1 MSFGEKTAIQTREE
15 IITKKTT
22 ASAVVDSVL
31 ADIAARDG
39 EYGAFL
45 EVFAD
50 RARAGADRIDALSQ
64 KEKEALPLCGV
75 PVAIKDNMLYAGEI
89 SSSGSKML
97 EKYRAPYTAT
107 VVARLER
114 DGAIIIGRTNMDE
127 FAMGSSTET
136 SAYAITKNPWDVTKI
151 PGGSSGGSAVAVA
164 AGFVPLALGS
174 DTGGSIRQPAA
185 MCGIVGMKPTYGSV
199 SRFGVTALASSFDQ
213 VGPFARTVE
222 DAALCLSTIFGKDTH
237 DSTSEDLRSPVNPE
251 IFRSGW
257 ELSQDDT
264 SSQPLRIGV
273 PREYFVEGMDEEVR
287 ARVEEAILALKES
300 GAEIVEVSIPTT
312 SYALPIYYIIQ
323 PAEASSNL
331 ARYDGMRYGDRGVG
345 ALEDAYIDARSK
357 GFGLETKR
365 RIMIGSFVLSAG
377 YGDAYYKKAL
387 AVRQV
392 LCAQYEN
399 AVKQVDVLVSA
410 TAPSV
415 AWGLGEKF
423 NDPIAMYLADVLTVT
438 ANIVGAPAISV
449 PCGLAHGLPVGL
461 QFMGRRGDDMGV
473 LRAAQLYTS
482 LAPFTHKPSLR

>member
-1 MSFGEKTAIQTREE
+1 MSLHSGTAIE
-15 IITKKTT
+15 IRNRILTKKV
-22 ASAVVDSVL
+22 SAREIVDAVL
-31 ADIAARDG
+31 ADIAERDG

-45 EVFAD
+45 EVFANRV
-50 RARAGADRIDALSQ
+50 RANAQRIDTLSQ

-89 SSSGSKML
+89 SSSGSHIL
-97 EKYRAPYTAT
+97 ETYCAPYTST

-136 SAYAITKNPWDVTKI
+136 SAFTKTKNPWDVTKI

-213 VGPFARTVE
+213 VGAFGTTVE
-222 DAALCLSTIFGKDTH
+222 DVALCLSVISGKDTH
-237 DSTSEDLRSPVNPE
+237 DSTTEAPPTPHTLHPTPQ
-251 IFRSGW
+251 IP
-257 ELSQDDT
+257 
-264 SSQPLRIGV
+264 PLRIGI
-273 PREYFVEGMDEEVR
+273 PKEYFVEGMDIEVR
-287 ARVEEAILALKES
+287 ACVTEAIDVLKHA

-312 SYALPIYYIIQ
+312 PYALPAYYIIQ

-331 ARYDGMRYGDRGVG
+331 ARYDGMRYGERGDG
-345 ALEDAYIDARSK
+345 ALDEAYITARSK
-357 GFGLETKR
+357 GFGIETKR

-392 LCAQYEN
+392 LCAQYDD
-399 AVKQVDVLVSA
+399 AVKQVDVLLSA
-410 TAPSV
+410 TTPTV
-415 AWGLGEKF
+415 AWNLGEKT
-423 NDPIAMYLADVLTVT
+423 NDPLAMYLADLYTVS
-438 ANIVGAPAISV
+438 ANIVGTPAISV

-461 QFMGRRGDDMGV
+461 QFMGRRGDDAGV

-482 LAPFTHKPSLR
+482 LAPFTHKPR